1 MKEMNLVIQRLQ
13 EASPSIRKQFRLQKL
28 GVFGSFAKDNAHEES
43 DLDVVYELEE
53 NASLPFKDLI
63 LLEERIS
70 KETGV
75 AEIDL
80 VRLQNI
86 NPLVWLTVKQ
96 NVFYV

>member
-1 MKEMNLVIQRLQ
+1 MHL
-13 EASPSIRKQFRLQKL
+13 
-28 GVFGSFAKDNAHEES
+28 FA
-43 DLDVVYELEE
+43 
-53 NASLPFKDLI
+53 FKDLI

-86 NPLVWLTVKQ
+86 NPLVWLAVKQ
-96 NVFYV
+96 NVFSV